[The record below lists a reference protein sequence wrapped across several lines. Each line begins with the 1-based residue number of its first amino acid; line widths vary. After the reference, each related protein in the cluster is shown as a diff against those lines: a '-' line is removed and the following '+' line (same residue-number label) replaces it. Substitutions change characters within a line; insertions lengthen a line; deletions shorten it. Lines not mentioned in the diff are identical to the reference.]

1 MGIFYETRSKPIV
14 TQSDDA
20 LLSAFPT
27 QSIPLSLVG
36 YNEFRALKN
45 SDLWT
50 AVTLLSRDIA
60 KLDIRVKENGVYKEK
75 DRLEFLLN
83 KTPNPYMNGYMLKYI
98 VMMNA
103 LLTGHGYI
111 RIERKAG
118 QVVSLTHIPTSR
130 VTLQQYSNGD
140 FYYIVSGNNDSE
152 ECKFDEIIDI
162 KPFTLDGISALRVL
176 DAIEDDMN
184 TQKFTK
190 NFFTKFFANG
200 GQNSG
205 LLKVKDGKLNQEAR
219 NKLRDEFSK
228 ANAGEDNAGKVLVL
242 DSTLDYEQLEIDASL
257 LDAINKNQ
265 TPTKAIAKAF
275 QIPLSKFAIEMPN
288 SSVKDV
294 NNDYLTNCLGGYMKT
309 WESELDFKLISNKDN
324 YNKEFKFDY
333 SSFRQIDWESYTE
346 TLRSELEKGAIT
358 HDEYRLLTGRE
369 PYSDG
374 IGAVPRFDL
383 NHISAN
389 VADDYQMRKTSTN
402 NQAPNPDTSGQIDLQ
417 DNTTLKG
424 GENIE

>member
-1 MGIFYETRSKPIV
+1 MGIFYETRSKLPPV
-14 TQSDDA
+14 ESDDA
-20 LLSAFPT
+20 LLSAFPST
-27 QSIPLSLVG
+27 SIPISLMG
-36 YNEFRALKN
+36 YNEYKALRN

-60 KLDIRVKENGVYKEK
+60 KLDIRVKNNGVYKDK
-75 DRLEFLLN
+75 DRLELLLN

-111 RIERKAG
+111 YVERTAG
-118 QVVSLTHIPTSR
+118 QPSELTHVATSR
-130 VTLQQYSNGD
+130 VNLKKDNKGE
-140 FYYIVSGNNDSE
+140 YYYEVSQDNDSIE
-152 ECKFDEIIDI
+152 VKFEDMIDI
-162 KPFTLDGISALRVL
+162 KPFTLDGINALKVL
-176 DAIEDDMN
+176 NAIEEDME
-184 TQKFTK
+184 TQRFTK

-242 DSTLDYEQLEIDASL
+242 DSTLDYEQLEIDSSL
-257 LDAINKNQ
+257 LDVINKNQ

-275 QIPLSKFAIEMPN
+275 QIPLSKFGIELSN
-288 SSVKDV
+288 TSLKDV

-309 WESELDFKLISNKDN
+309 IEAELNFKLVSDKDQ
-324 YNKEFKFDY
+324 YTKEFKFDS
-333 SSFRQIDWESYTE
+333 SSFRMIDWDSYVE
-346 TLRSELEKGAIT
+346 TLNSQLEKGAIT
-358 HDEYRLLTGRE
+358 HDEYRYDIGRQ
-369 PYSDG
+369 PFPDG
-374 IGAVPRFDL
+374 MGAVPRFDL

-389 VADDYQMRKTSTN
+389 VADDYQLRKTSTN
-402 NQAPNPDTSGQIDLQ
+402 NQAPNPDTSER
-417 DNTTLKG
+417 
-424 GENIE
+424 GEKIE